1 MTNAEATQMLYEMYP
16 SSIRSWIAKRGGLK
30 THMIFLR
37 GRELTNFYRPCYMD
51 AQASSH

>member
-1 MTNAEATQMLYEMYP
+1 MLYEMYP

-37 GRELTNFYRPCYMD
+37 GRELTGLYRPCYMD
-51 AQASSH
+51 AQASSHPSR